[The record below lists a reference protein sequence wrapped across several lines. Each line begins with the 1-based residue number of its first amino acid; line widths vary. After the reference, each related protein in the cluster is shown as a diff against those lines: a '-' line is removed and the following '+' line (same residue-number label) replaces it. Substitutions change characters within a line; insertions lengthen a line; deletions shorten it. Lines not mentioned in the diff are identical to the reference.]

1 MNDAVP
7 TRLIE
12 NDRVRVTEWKF
23 PPDSHTGWHR
33 HEMDYVVV
41 PVTNGQLRLKE
52 TDGERDADEGGV
64 VFMGRHN
71 AAARML
77 PLSAVPKPRSEK
89 ACARRAAAPTGAAGG
104 GVFVHL

>member
-7 TRLIE
+7 TVMIE

-41 PVTNGQLRLKE
+41 PVTNGQLHLKE
-52 TDGERDADEGGV
+52 TDGERDIELVLGQPYFREEGV
-64 VFMGRHN
+64 EHDVINQSMTDT
-71 AAARML
+71 
-77 PLSAVPKPRSEK
+77 VI
-89 ACARRAAAPTGAAGG
+89 
-104 GVFVHL
+104 FVEVETK